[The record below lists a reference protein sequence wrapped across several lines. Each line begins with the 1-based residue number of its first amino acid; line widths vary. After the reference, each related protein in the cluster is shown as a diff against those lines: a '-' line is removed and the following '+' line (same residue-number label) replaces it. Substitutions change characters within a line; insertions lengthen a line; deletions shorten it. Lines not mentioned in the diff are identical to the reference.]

1 MRPRIRTQAY
11 LVGALPLA
19 FLIVLL
25 ALGLMVQ
32 SRIQAGASLSQHT
45 QLVLG
50 HVDRIRVLVEEGSR
64 AAIGPQLASSA
75 ARLADVRRKVN
86 NELASL
92 AGMVKNDPGL
102 PRAVNALTIDLRAGL
117 DVLDRYSG
125 FLRDNRT
132 AQARALAAA
141 PSTHALSV
149 RLDAAYNTI
158 VNRARRDELDRIAG
172 LRAQTMHLE
181 IALIV
186 AAIAGIVLTL
196 FVAGRFGWA
205 IAARLGHLAEN
216 ARRLARGEDATPL
229 LGNDE
234 FADLDVVYQ
243 AMMRQIAREQQI
255 NSTLQRML
263 LPQELPSFDGIRIDT
278 AYVPAAQQAE
288 VGGDWYD
295 AFALNDRCV
304 CISIGDVAGHGLRAA
319 AVMGAARIA
328 VRTAARMHDDP
339 GKIVEHLNR
348 VICADEPDTMV
359 TALVAMLDIDDGT
372 LRYAVAGHP
381 EAMVI
386 QPDGETD
393 LLPGRGIILGADS
406 NTRYETFNAVM
417 QEGWALLLY
426 TDGLVEIAR
435 DYLRGVDELR
445 EAAGNE
451 FASSAQNIAEA
462 IQNRVLHGRAP
473 EDDAALLFVGVTR
486 LGIAA
491 ADRTR
496 SSWTLDARDAE
507 SAHRAKRAILWHLGD
522 AIRDPAQLATIE
534 LVLGELIG
542 NVARHSPGLAE
553 VTLAR
558 ENAHT
563 LIRVTDRGKPF
574 AYRPNGAHAD
584 LLAESGRGL
593 FLVRAM
599 SNDLRVEH
607 TEQGNVVTAVFGG

>member
-1 MRPRIRTQAY
+1 M
-11 LVGALPLA
+11 
-19 FLIVLL
+19 
-25 ALGLMVQ
+25 
-32 SRIQAGASLSQHT
+32 SQHT

-50 HVDRIRVLVEEGSR
+50 HVDRIRILIEEGSR
-64 AAIGPQLASSA
+64 AATAQTASSA
-75 ARLADVRRKVN
+75 ARLADVHRKVDA
-86 NELASL
+86 ELAAL
-92 AGMVKNDPGL
+92 RNMVQDDPGL
-102 PRAVNALTIDLRAGL
+102 PSAVNSLAGDLHAGL
-117 DVLDRYSG
+117 DILARYSG
-125 FLRDNRT
+125 FLRSNDMP
-132 AQARALAAA
+132 QAHALAAA
-141 PSTHALSV
+141 PSTHALSL

-158 VNRARRDELDRIAG
+158 VNRARRDELERIAG
-172 LRAQTMHLE
+172 LREQTMHLE

-196 FVAGRFGWA
+196 FVSGRFGVT

-229 LGNDE
+229 LGVDE
-234 FADLDVVYQ
+234 FADLDLVYQ

-255 NSTLQRML
+255 NSTLQRIL
-263 LPQELPSFDGIRIDT
+263 LPQDLPSFDGIRIDT
-278 AYVPAAQQAE
+278 SYVPAAQQTE

-295 AFALNDRCV
+295 AFAITDRCV

-328 VRTAARMHDDP
+328 VRTAARVHDDP

-381 EAMVI
+381 EPIVI

-393 LLPGRGIILGADS
+393 LLPGRGIILGADC

-426 TDGLVEIAR
+426 TDGLVELTR

-445 EAAGNE
+445 EAASDE
-451 FASSAQNIAEA
+451 YASSAQNIAEA
-462 IQNRVLHGRAP
+462 IQNRVLHGRSS

-491 ADRTR
+491 ADRTH

-522 AIRDPAQLATIE
+522 AIRDPVQLSTIE

-599 SNDLRVEH
+599 SSDLRVEH
-607 TEQGNVVTAVFGG
+607 TEQGNVVTAVFSGE

>member
-1 MRPRIRTQAY
+1 
-11 LVGALPLA
+11 
-19 FLIVLL
+19 VLL
-25 ALGLMVQ
+25 ALGLLVQ
-32 SRIQAGASLSQHT
+32 SLIQAGATLGQHT
-45 QLVLG
+45 QIVLG
-50 HVDRIRVLVEEGSR
+50 HVDRIRALIEEGSR
-64 AAIGPQLASSA
+64 AATSPQTNRTAERLASVRRNVNAQLAALHPLVKNHAGMSSA
-75 ARLADVRRKVN
+75 LSALSGAALD
-86 NELASL
+86 
-92 AGMVKNDPGL
+92 GL
-102 PRAVNALTIDLRAGL
+102 NL
-117 DVLDRYSG
+117 LDRYSA
-125 FLRDNRT
+125 LVRAHRT

-141 PSTHALSV
+141 PATHTLGV
-149 RLDAAYNTI
+149 RLESAYGRMADRT
-158 VNRARRDELDRIAG
+158 RRDELSRIAA
-172 LRAQTMHLE
+172 LRLQTMHLE
-181 IALIV
+181 IALIT
-186 AAIAGIVLTL
+186 AAVVGIVLTL
-196 FVAGRFGWA
+196 FVAGRFGVA
-205 IAARLGHLAEN
+205 IATRLGHLAEN

-234 FADLDVVYQ
+234 FADLDLVYQ
-243 AMMRQIAREQQI
+243 AMMRQIAREQQV
-255 NSTLQRML
+255 NATLQRML
-263 LPQELPSFDGIRIDT
+263 LPQKLPAFDGIRIDT
-278 AYVPAAQQAE
+278 GYVPAARQSE

-295 AFALNDRCV
+295 AFALSDRCI

-348 VICADEPDTMV
+348 VIYLDEPDTMV
-359 TALVAMLDIDDGT
+359 TAFVALLDIDDGT

-381 EAMVI
+381 EPMI
-386 QPDGETD
+386 IRSDGETD
-393 LLPGRGIILGADS
+393 LLPGRGIILGADPD
-406 NTRYETFNAVM
+406 TRYETFRAEM

-426 TDGLVEIAR
+426 TDGLVEITH

-445 EAAGNE
+445 QAASEE

-462 IQNRVLHGRAP
+462 IQNRVLGGRAS

-491 ADRTR
+491 EDRTHR
-496 SSWTLDARDAE
+496 SWTLDARDAE

-558 ENAHT
+558 EDTRT
-563 LIRVTDRGKPF
+563 LIRVSDRGKPF
-574 AYRPNGAHAD
+574 PYRPNGAHTD

-599 SNDLRVEH
+599 SRDLRVEH
-607 TEQGNVVTAVFGG
+607 SAQCNVVTAVLNGASS